1 MRPGESVTI
10 PARKVTLD
18 SGSQKS
24 SGFQSF
30 MKDPQPSFKSNKCS
44 NDQRGQQQGKPEQQ
58 RNPWGPTFRDRQHFV
73 DMHFN

>member
-1 MRPGESVTI
+1 MRPGESVMV

-30 MKDPQPSFKSNKCS
+30 MKDPQPSFKSNNY
-44 NDQRGQQQGKPEQQ
+44 NDQRNQQQQGKPEQ